1 MSEGNGRQPVRKQ
14 PVRNEVEIMD
24 TAGRSYREASRQ
36 QESTKAAS
44 RFDRRSFFKWGTG
57 AAAAVAIGGP
67 VLATPAAAANT
78 WESVDLGVAMTTVNT
93 RYATS
98 GVLPDGTPA
107 IFQVSQGTPSSFNV
121 TNAIDGS
128 SIDAFT
134 IDIATSGSDI
144 VISPDQQYVYFAVR
158 GGGGHS
164 FLYRY
169 DVTARD
175 MTLLAT
181 DPADQEMIRS
191 LVVAPDGMVYGATFP
206 DAKVFSYDPAT
217 EEVHD
222 YGSMTDD
229 GQYAWGFELVDD
241 KLWVGTGIGQG
252 RLFELDPATGEKSE
266 MTLPEYAAGATNFM
280 QIARREN
287 LVIAAFTPSTGET
300 NNVIYDLDTGQWGSP
315 DTLAVM
321 GLNAVMTPMTPDG
334 VCYYQRYDGSAEI
347 YSFDPA
353 TLTAEPTGWAQTP
366 IGQDTTGWQNM
377 GLVEIDDGDGPRTVI
392 TGMLLT
398 GQHWLFDPQSGDYSE
413 VDSDV
418 EGAPIAVHTLDLG
431 PDSNVYAGAHL
442 SSGTMAMIDTRTDTV
457 QELSGPSQADAV
469 AGLGDHI
476 VVGTYPGVG
485 VYTGNMNEPWQWD
498 ENPSLLFSLD
508 RFGDYEQDR
517 PRIMIAAGD
526 HIAMGTVPNYGL
538 LGGALT
544 LFGLDGEF
552 TFHRDIVPDQS
563 IVSLAYQDG
572 LIIGGTSIDGGIDST
587 PAATDAEV
595 FIWDTATEQVV
606 FHDVPAPGA
615 RSIGALATG
624 DDGMV
629 WGLSDTGV
637 LFEVDPVAGQIRR
650 TVPDAPT
657 TATTWGS
664 STYLDYRRLDGLFY
678 GANGARMFTFN
689 PDTEQIEVNME
700 YTVSRIAVTKPRGQV
715 YFSSGTNVYRYLPP
729 ARSGR

>member
-1 MSEGNGRQPVRKQ
+1 MANNRSAMI
-14 PVRNEVEIMD
+14 RNEVGLMHTQD
-24 TAGRSYREASRQ
+24 DGPRSHAGSRRRRG
-36 QESTKAAS
+36 SS
-44 RFDRRSFFKWGTG
+44 FFLDRRSFLRVGTG
-57 AAAAVAIGGP
+57 AATAAAIGGP
-67 VLATPAAAANT
+67 ALATSAAAANT

-121 TNAIDGS
+121 VNAIDGS
-128 SIDAFT
+128 RIDAFT

-144 VISPDQQYVYFAVR
+144 VISPDQQFVYFAVR

-169 DVTARD
+169 DVTVRD
-175 MTLLAT
+175 MTLLVT

-206 DAKVFSYDPAT
+206 DAKVFSYDPQSGA
-217 EEVHD
+217 VQD
-222 YGSMTDD
+222 YGSMTEES
-229 GQYAWGFELVDD
+229 QYAWGFEYVDGM
-241 KLWVGTGIGQG
+241 LWVGTGIGQG
-252 RLFELDPATGEKSE
+252 QLFLLDPATGEKSE
-266 MTLPEYAAGATNFM
+266 VTLPGYAAEATNVHM
-280 QIARREN
+280 IARREN
-287 LVIAAFTPSTGET
+287 LVVVAFQPSTGET
-300 NNVIYDLDTGQWGSP
+300 NSLIYDLDTGEWGSP

-334 VCYYQRYDGSAEI
+334 VCYYQRFDGSAEI

-353 TLTAEPTGWAQTP
+353 TLTAEPTGWADTP

-377 GLVEIDDGDGPRTVI
+377 GLVEIDDGDGPRTMI

-398 GQHWLFDPQSGDYSE
+398 GRHWLFDPQSGQYSE

-431 PDSNVYAGAHL
+431 PDGNVYAGAHL
-442 SSGTMAMIDTRTDTV
+442 SSGTMAMIDTSTDTV

-485 VYTGNMNEPWQWD
+485 VYAGDMNQPWEWD
-498 ENPSLLFSLD
+498 ENPSLLFSLG

-526 HIAMGTVPNYGL
+526 RIAMGTVPNYGI

-552 TFHRDIVPDQS
+552 TFHRNIVEDQS
-563 IVSLAYQDG
+563 IVSLAHRDG

-595 FIWDTATEQVV
+595 FIWDMATEQVV

-615 RSIGALATG
+615 RSIGDLVID

-637 LFEVDPVAGQIRR
+637 LFEVDPVARQILR

-657 TATTWGS
+657 TGTTWGS

-689 PDTEQIEVNME
+689 PETEQIDWNME
-700 YTVSRIAVTKPRGQV
+700 YTVGRIVVTKPRGQV
-715 YFSSGTNVYRYLPP
+715 YFSSGTNVYRYIPP